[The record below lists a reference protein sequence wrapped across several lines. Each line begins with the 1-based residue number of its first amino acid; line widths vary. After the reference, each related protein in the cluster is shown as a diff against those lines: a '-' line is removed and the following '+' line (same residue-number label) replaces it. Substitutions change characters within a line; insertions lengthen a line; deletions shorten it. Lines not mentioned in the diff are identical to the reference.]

1 MKLYKENI
9 YRTAIIFSYIFGNE
23 QKKVVSLQHR

>member
-9 YRTAIIFSYIFGNE
+9 YRTAIIFSYIFINE
-23 QKKVVSLQHR
+23 PKKVVTLQH